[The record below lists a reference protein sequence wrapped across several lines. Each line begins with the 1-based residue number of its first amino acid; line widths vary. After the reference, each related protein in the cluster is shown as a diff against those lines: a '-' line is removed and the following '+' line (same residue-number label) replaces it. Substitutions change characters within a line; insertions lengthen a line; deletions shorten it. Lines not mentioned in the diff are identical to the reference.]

1 MKYESVE
8 KLMEE
13 SHNDLISIA
22 NSEFNLGVSKKF
34 TKDQIA
40 RMIIVVQQAGT
51 VSNKDIEVLR
61 GDRAKNAEKEELAP
75 GYCIIRLN
83 RSKSNPSGYPVIYGL
98 QGRVGIIPVGKTVKA
113 PEYVIEIL
121 SNALVEE
128 IFKDRDQEEE
138 QTVLTHAYPFTVV
151 KHNESEMWPQ
161 IERNIEKLTEAKGGE
176 FL

>member
-1 MKYESVE
+1 MEYESVD

-40 RMIIVVQQAGT
+40 RMIMGVQRAGT
-51 VSNKDIEVLR
+51 IENKDIEVLR
-61 GDRAKNAEKEELAP
+61 GDREKNADKEKLAP

-83 RSKSNPSGYPVIYGL
+83 RSKNNPSGYPVVYGI
-98 QGRVGIIPVGKTVKA
+98 QGKVGIIPVGKTVKA

-128 IFKDRDQEEE
+128 IFKDRDQEE
-138 QTVLTHAYPFTVV
+138 
-151 KHNESEMWPQ
+151 
-161 IERNIEKLTEAKGGE
+161 
-176 FL
+176 